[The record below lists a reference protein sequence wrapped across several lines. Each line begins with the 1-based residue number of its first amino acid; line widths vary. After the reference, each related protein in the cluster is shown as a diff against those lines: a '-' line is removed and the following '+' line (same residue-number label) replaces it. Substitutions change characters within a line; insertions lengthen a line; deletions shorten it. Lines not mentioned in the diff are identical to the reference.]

1 MTKRGY
7 HIVLHGAESTGKSTL
22 AAALALHY
30 DTVAVPEY
38 GRIYC
43 EEHGTDLK
51 PADLDAIFAGQRTMT
66 QRMAPASLWLRFS
79 DTDALMTQAW
89 SVMLFGSRRPAIDAW
104 NDVGDLYLVPALDL
118 PWEDDGTR
126 LFGTATQRFR
136 FMEAAMFELERRGLP
151 HVVIKGAGADRLDA
165 AIEAIDDFLA
175 AAVRREQGE
184 AVPGA
189 GDPQP

>member
-1 MTKRGY
+1 MTKRGF

-22 AAALALHY
+22 AAALARHY

-38 GRIYC
+38 GRLYC

-79 DTDALMTQAW
+79 DTDPLMTQAW
-89 SVMLFGSRRPAIDAW
+89 SVMLFGARRPAIDAW
-104 NDVGDLYLVPALDL
+104 DDVGDLYLVPALDL

-126 LFGTATQRFR
+126 LFGDAAQRLR

-151 HVVIKGAGADRLDA
+151 YVVIGGTGPARAEA
-165 AIEAIDDFLA
+165 AIDVIDDFLA
-175 AAVRREQGE
+175 ASARRDP
-184 AVPGA
+184 PGT
-189 GDPQP
+189 DDS